1 MKRYGAAALLSIA
14 FIIHFVA
21 ISCGISRRETVLNIN
36 GRPLYVE
43 IARTRKQRERGL
55 MRRED
60 LDWNRGMLFVFE
72 DDEYLSFWMKD
83 TLLPL
88 SIAFL
93 DRRGR
98 VVDLYDM
105 QPNSLVP
112 VQSTK
117 KCRYALEVNRGFF
130 RDVGL
135 EVGDRVDISQ
145 VER

>member
-1 MKRYGAAALLSIA
+1 
-14 FIIHFVA
+14 
-21 ISCGISRRETVLNIN
+21 
-36 GRPLYVE
+36 
-43 IARTRKQRERGL
+43 

-98 VVDLYDM
+98 VVDLHDM

-117 KCRYALEVNRGFF
+117 KCRYALEVNRGYF

-135 EVGDRVDISQ
+135 EVGDRVDVSR